1 MKLYASALIF
11 FAIIFS
17 ACINSKKS
25 NFNPVPGGEDYKI
38 QEKVYAFEK
47 IVENKGGYG
56 AENIPGWLAAY
67 INGGIEEVERMS
79 LYGSKYVFIGE
90 NGSGNFGALSKWAGN
105 YSLTQD
111 FSRLAAAR
119 IENRMVT
126 AATLYPDDEYG
137 VFFELMVKKAYNA
150 GYNGASLEDTYWIK
164 LKADQD
170 EQDEMN
176 VSEVYDFFVFISIDK
191 KIMQN
196 IIMQMMTDVQAAV
209 TVSRA
214 QNNAINRLQQTFF
227 EGF

>member
-1 MKLYASALIF
+1 
-11 FAIIFS
+11 
-17 ACINSKKS
+17 
-25 NFNPVPGGEDYKI
+25 
-38 QEKVYAFEK
+38 
-47 IVENKGGYG
+47 
-56 AENIPGWLAAY
+56 
-67 INGGIEEVERMS
+67 
-79 LYGSKYVFIGE
+79 
-90 NGSGNFGALSKWAGN
+90 
-105 YSLTQD
+105 
-111 FSRLAAAR
+111 
-119 IENRMVT
+119 
-126 AATLYPDDEYG
+126 
-137 VFFELMVKKAYNA
+137 LMVKKAYNA

-164 LKADQD
+164 LKADQN